1 MFIHRGLINKNLREN
16 HISAFKKCL
25 EKNYNIETDVH
36 FSKNNILVCFHDF
49 NLKKLFNKKKIKDLT
64 NHDLKKYNITKLKDL
79 LKIINH
85 ETKILLEIKPLLSEI
100 TLEKLH
106 KVYNKYHKNILFI
119 SFVEK
124 NLIKIRNKITNVKL
138 GFIFKRNSKYL
149 DIKKK
154 LNKKYIN
161 FFVLPQSLREIEK
174 IKKIKIKKFFYTIK
188 NIKLKNVK
196 NNYIV
201 ENIIQ

>member
-25 EKNYNIETDVH
+25 EKNYNIETDIH

-64 NHDLKKYNITKLKDL
+64 SQDLKKYNITKLTDL

-100 TLEKLH
+100 TLAKLH

-124 NLIKIRNKITNVKL
+124 NLIKIKNKITNVKL

-161 FFVLPQSLREIEK
+161 FFVLPQNLKEIEK
-174 IKKIKIKKFFYTIK
+174 IKKIKIKKLFYTIK
-188 NIKLKNVK
+188 NIKLKNIK

>member
-25 EKNYNIETDVH
+25 EKNYNIETDIH

-64 NHDLKKYNITKLKDL
+64 SQDLKKYNITKLTDL

-100 TLEKLH
+100 TLAKLH

-124 NLIKIRNKITNVKL
+124 NLIKIKNKITNVKL

-161 FFVLPQSLREIEK
+161 FFVLPQNLKEIEK

-188 NIKLKNVK
+188 NIKLKNIK

-201 ENIIQ
+201 ENII

>member
-64 NHDLKKYNITKLKDL
+64 NYDLKKYNITKLKDL

-85 ETKILLEIKPLLSEI
+85 ETKILLEIKPLLNEI

>member
-25 EKNYNIETDVH
+25 EKNYNIETDIH

-64 NHDLKKYNITKLKDL
+64 SQDLKKYNITKLTDL

-100 TLEKLH
+100 TLAKLH

-124 NLIKIRNKITNVKL
+124 NLIKIKNKMTNVKL

-161 FFVLPQSLREIEK
+161 FFVLPQNLKEIEK

-188 NIKLKNVK
+188 NIKLKNIK

-201 ENIIQ
+201 ENII